1 VNSPRLAFEDV
12 ACLRGGRLLFEGLSF
27 ALDEGGAALVTGP
40 NGAGKSSLIRVA
52 AGLLKPAA
60 GIVTI
65 EGERALLTE
74 AAALDPEL
82 PVAKALGFWAELDG
96 RRDAAEAALDAVGL
110 AELAPVPVRLL
121 STGQRRRIGAR
132 GGERGAGV
140 AARRAGQWAGSGCG
154 RDAEPFDFR
163 ASVERRDRGSRDASA
178 DPYPRRAWRGDR
190 GSGVSGFASL
200 VWRELR
206 RAWAAGG
213 LTLPVAFFL
222 LVAILFPFAIGPEGK
237 LLARIGGGVIWAA
250 ALLAALLPV
259 ERLVNPDLE
268 SGVLDQL
275 AVRGWTDASVA
286 AAKTLGH
293 WLGFAPTLLAATVIT
308 AGLLNLSLDQT
319 HAALIA
325 LLIGTPGLAALGV
338 ATAALTAGLRGAG
351 AVAGLVMLPFAV
363 PLLIFGAGAMTGDA
377 SAMKLLGAVS
387 LLLVAGCPFVAGAA
401 MRMGRG

>member
-1 VNSPRLAFEDV
+1 M
-12 ACLRGGRLLFEGLSF
+12 
-27 ALDEGGAALVTGP
+27 
-40 NGAGKSSLIRVA
+40 
-52 AGLLKPAA
+52 
-60 GIVTI
+60 
-65 EGERALLTE
+65 
-74 AAALDPEL
+74 
-82 PVAKALGFWAELDG
+82 
-96 RRDAAEAALDAVGL
+96 
-110 AELAPVPVRLL
+110 
-121 STGQRRRIGAR
+121 
-132 GGERGAGV
+132 
-140 AARRAGQWAGSGCG
+140 
-154 RDAEPFDFR
+154 
-163 ASVERRDRGSRDASA
+163 
-178 DPYPRRAWRGDR
+178 
-190 GSGVSGFASL
+190 SGFASL

-222 LVAILFPFAIGPEGK
+222 LVATLFPFAIGPEAK

-259 ERLVNPDLE
+259 ERLVTPDQE

-275 AVRGWTDASVA
+275 AVRGWSDAGVA
-286 AAKTLGH
+286 AAKMLGH
-293 WLGFAPTLLAATVIT
+293 WLGFAPTLLVATVI
-308 AGLLNLSLDQT
+308 AAALLNLSLDQT
-319 HAALIA
+319 RAALLA

-387 LLLVAGCPFVAGAA
+387 LVLVAGCPFVAGAA